1 MTMNHSF
8 TTALFKLLVR
18 IYDYFVLYAGLFWLG
33 FLSLC
38 WTLIASVLYPLLP
51 ERYALYLGR
60 YVIMISFRAYLAS
73 LSLSQRCSF
82 DLAELDAL
90 RNEAPLIIAP
100 NHPCLLDAVM
110 VISRLPNVACV
121 MKSELMNNIFLGAG
135 ARLARYIRNEPIR
148 HMIMQATEDFKTGS
162 HLLLFPEGTRTVRP
176 PINALKGSIA
186 LIAQQAK
193 VPVQTVIIETNSPYL
208 SKGWSLFRK
217 PAMPISYKIR
227 LGKRFLPPENT
238 HRFMEELEDYFKDVL
253 KEDTAK
259 MPIMKNS
266 GALNVKSPNK
276 GSASY
281 MSQSLDTLTRE
292 PDASPHHKSA
302 L

>member
-1 MTMNHSF
+1 MSWIKKNPILGF
-8 TTALFKLLVR
+8 PLQV
-18 IYDYFVLYAGLFWLG
+18 YDYLVLYLGLLWLG

-38 WTLIASVLYPLLP
+38 WTIIASVLYPLLP
-51 ERYALYLGR
+51 ERYAIYLGR

-82 DLAELDAL
+82 DLTELDAL
-90 RNEAPLIIAP
+90 RDERSLIIAP

-121 MKSELMNNIFLGAG
+121 MKADLMNNIFLGAG

-148 HMIMQATEDFKTGS
+148 HMVMQATEDFKTGS
-162 HLLLFPEGTRTVRP
+162 HLLLFPEGTRTVRQ

-217 PAMPISYKIR
+217 PVMPVSYKIK
-227 LGKRFLPPENT
+227 LGKRFDPPENT
-238 HRFMEELEDYFKDVL
+238 HRFMAELEEYFSDVL
-253 KEDTAK
+253 A
-259 MPIMKNS
+259 
-266 GALNVKSPNK
+266 
-276 GSASY
+276 SA
-281 MSQSLDTLTRE
+281 QSLPSEINYNKLSATLNSQVTTL
-292 PDASPHHKSA
+292 P
-302 L
+302 